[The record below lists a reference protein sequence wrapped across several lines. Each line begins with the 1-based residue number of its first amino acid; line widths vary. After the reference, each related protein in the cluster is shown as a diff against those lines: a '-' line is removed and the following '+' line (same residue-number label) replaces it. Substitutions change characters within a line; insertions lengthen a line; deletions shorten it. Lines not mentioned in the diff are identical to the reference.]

1 MPLLYRCRHK
11 KHSVKCIRPGSIRSI
26 NFRPT
31 DHDSFCSLNDQGQ
44 INIFTFAQINKEQ
57 DNNDNF

>member
-1 MPLLYRCRHK
+1 MKFPIYDNLYNCSWIAFQNK
-11 KHSVKCIRPGSIRSI
+11 KNSHIPRICM
-26 NFRPT
+26 
-31 DHDSFCSLNDQGQ
+31 FCSLNDQGQ